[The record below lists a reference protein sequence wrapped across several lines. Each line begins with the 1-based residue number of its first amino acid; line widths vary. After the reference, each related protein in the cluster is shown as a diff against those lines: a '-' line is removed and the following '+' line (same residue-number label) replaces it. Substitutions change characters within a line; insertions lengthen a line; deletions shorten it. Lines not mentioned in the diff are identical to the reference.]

1 MIDLRP
7 TVCNLCGGHVRCT
20 SNSEIY
26 GREYGSGKCYLCEQ
40 CGAYVGTHR
49 PRPREALGLLA
60 DARMRRGKMC
70 CHGLFDAMW
79 RGKPKAHK
87 KRKDLYKWLAGEMDI
102 PTEECHFGYFDLE
115 QLEKAYRI
123 LREAARKT
131 MRYTNC
137 GEIYFSESENGMRC
151 EE

>member
-7 TVCNLCGGHVRCT
+7 TVCNLCGGRVRYT

-40 CGAYVGTHR
+40 CGAYVGTHK
-49 PRPREALGLLA
+49 PRPREAMGLLA

-70 CHGLFDAMW
+70 CHELFDAMW
-79 RGKPKAHK
+79 EGQPKAHK
-87 KRKDLYKWLAGEMDI
+87 KRNDLYKWLAGEMDI
-102 PTEECHFGYFDLE
+102 PTEECHFGYFDLV

-123 LREAARKT
+123 LKEATKKT
-131 MRYTNC
+131 MCYTNC
-137 GEIYFSESENGMRC
+137 GKIYFSDIGDEMRC
-151 EE
+151 EG